1 MKRLLCAIAV
11 LAATWSQ
18 ASAQQTLPTLPAA
31 STPYSGAEL
40 IYCVQ
45 GGVSSKCVV
54 SSLGGGIGTI
64 SNLTVTGSFIATG
77 LVTNADLVNTGTTV
91 NGVLCTLGSTCTVTT
106 GASAATQSSPSNP
119 ATVSSGT
126 AVMEG
131 LAGAITPTGTGKVLL
146 IVSGNLSNDTGA
158 QSCFANL
165 RYGTGTAPTHG
176 AASTGTGLTPSIT
189 TSNVVSF
196 PFTLNAVVTGLT
208 LSTAIW
214 FDVAVAASGGNCAL
228 GNIMMSAMEQ

>member
-31 STPYSGAEL
+31 TTPYSGAEL

-77 LVTNADLVNTGTTV
+77 LVTNADLANTGTTV
-91 NGVLCTLGSTCTVTT
+91 NGVLCTLGSSCTITDT
-106 GASAATQSSPSNP
+106 GGATNASPSNP
-119 ATVSSGT
+119 TQTSSGT
-126 AVMEG
+126 AVMMG
-131 LAGAITPTGTGKVLL
+131 LAGTITPSTTGNIL
-146 IVSGNLSNDTGA
+146 IVVTGDIS
-158 QSCFANL
+158 QSSTCFVTL
-165 RYGTGTAPTHG
+165 RRGTGTAPANGVT
-176 AASTGTGLTPSIT
+176 ATGTALGPSISSFLT
-189 TSNVVSF
+189 GGAIPFSLTGVLTGQSLGTALWIDLALTS
-196 PFTLNAVVTGLT
+196 
-208 LSTAIW
+208 
-214 FDVAVAASGGNCAL
+214 SGGACIIT
-228 GNIMMSAMEQ
+228 NIDIAAMEQ